1 MYIFSLVKL
10 LVIIIYCKYTWAPFL
25 ETPNNVPSLKT
36 IKLGA
41 QYSAIVLQFV
51 LILKAKF

>member
-1 MYIFSLVKL
+1 MFIFSLVKL
-10 LVIIIYCKYTWAPFL
+10 LVIIIYCKYTRAPFL